1 MHFKRRFRQL
11 CVMAAWVGTAALAA
25 DEGGPGVKTDPA
37 RDDLQRALNQQ
48 VMATPFNPG
57 DIKKAQGYA
66 EQAKK
71 EGVLPVQQAPAYWQ
85 PGWTCGSLIAYQ
97 YYHYG
102 DYRNCIYF
110 NHYYGRYWR

>member
-1 MHFKRRFRQL
+1 MRIGRRIEAL
-11 CVMAAWVGTAALAA
+11 CALAAWVGMAAVA
-25 DEGGPGVKTDPA
+25 DEGSPTDKA

-102 DYRNCIYF
+102 DYRNCIYY